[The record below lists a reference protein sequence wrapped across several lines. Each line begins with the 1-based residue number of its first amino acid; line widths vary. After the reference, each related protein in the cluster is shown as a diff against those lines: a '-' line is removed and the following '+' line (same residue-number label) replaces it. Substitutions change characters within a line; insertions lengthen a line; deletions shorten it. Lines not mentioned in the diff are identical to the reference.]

1 MIDEIEIHKNFDK
14 REKKI
19 KTMIK
24 LKNIM
29 YEKLELKINKTLTKG
44 KLTKI
49 KKSKLE
55 GLNLKHQ

>member
-49 KKSKLE
+49 K
-55 GLNLKHQ
+55 NQN

>member
-1 MIDEIEIHKNFDK
+1 MKLKYIKTLIK
-14 REKKI
+14 EKKKEI
-19 KTMIK
+19 KRMIK

-49 KKSKLE
+49 K
-55 GLNLKHQ
+55 NQN

>member
-1 MIDEIEIHKNFDK
+1 MKLKYIKTLIK
-14 REKKI
+14 EKKKKEI
-19 KTMIK
+19 KRMIK

-49 KKSKLE
+49 K
-55 GLNLKHQ
+55 NQN